1 MHRRNRELKDFYIK
15 ISISIFVTHGCQSER
30 IIEALFNTF
39 VAEPATL
46 PPQYQK
52 MIDELGLEHT
62 VCEYIAGMTDGYA
75 IGEYQKLFDPK
86 TIP

>member
-1 MHRRNRELKDFYIK
+1 
-15 ISISIFVTHGCQSER
+15 
-30 IIEALFNTF
+30 
-39 VAEPATL
+39 
-46 PPQYQK
+46 